1 MSTNV
6 EEQLDAFTIR
16 IPRTLKEQIEK
27 RAGVNKRSRNME
39 ITALLENAI
48 DSSVKSDLDL
58 MQKHRQSG

>member
-16 IPRTLKEQIEK
+16 IPRSLKSQIED
-27 RAGVNKRSRNME
+27 RARVNKRSRNME

-48 DSSVKSDLDL
+48 DTSVKSDLTL
-58 MQKHRQSG
+58 MKKHHQSD